1 VELNS
6 QTNTARGTNTIP
18 AGANDSDDLP
28 RFCLEQDPVESKKTL
43 AWVNSICL
51 VYLIIGFIGLKPPP
65 IVINK
70 RPEAQ
75 EEAVPVLVEPLVT
88 AVPTVTAESTPEQV
102 EASREESGAG
112 VAVVMDS
119 PAVAFSVP
127 TVGNVLVPLS
137 MAQAPPAHPMQAT
150 TPISSVHIEQINVT
164 GIGGN
169 RPPPMYPMAS
179 IMAKEQGTVILSIE
193 VGESG
198 RVDSV
203 TVKQSSGYSRLDKA
217 AAEHVR
223 RAWFFSPA
231 RGKRVYECPI
241 VFQLQ

>member
-6 QTNTARGTNTIP
+6 QTHNPGGTGTTAGVTNN
-18 AGANDSDDLP
+18 AEDLA
-28 RFCLEQDPVESKKTL
+28 RFCLELDPVESKKVL

-51 VYLIIGFIGLKPPP
+51 AYLIIGIIGLRPPP
-65 IVINK
+65 IIPHK
-70 RPEAQ
+70 RSTAQ
-75 EEAVPVLVEPLVT
+75 EEAVPVLIEPLVT
-88 AVPTVTAESTPEQV
+88 AVPTLSPESSPEQIQKP
-102 EASREESGAG
+102 SEESGAG
-112 VAVVMDS
+112 VAVVVDS
-119 PAVAFSVP
+119 AAVAFSVP

-137 MAQAPPAHPMQAT
+137 MAQAPPPHPMQAS

-164 GIGGN
+164 QVGGS
-169 RPPPMYPMAS
+169 RPPPMYPLAS
-179 IMAKEQGTVILSIE
+179 QQAREQGTVVLMIE

-217 AAEHVR
+217 AADHVR

-231 RGKRVYECPI
+231 KGKRIYECPI
-241 VFQLQ
+241 IFQLQ